1 MFLQKELTPNRITA
15 RVLTPNGYSDK
26 VTAFYTGE
34 MTSLGTGYYETADGD
49 RLFILKYEWDDEP
62 TLVEVY

>member
-1 MFLQKELTPNRITA
+1 MYINNEPTPKRINA

-34 MTSLGTGYYETADGD
+34 MTSLGTGYYKTADGD
-49 RLFILKYEWDDEP
+49 RLFVLRYEWDDEP

>member
-1 MFLQKELTPNRITA
+1 MYMNKELTPNRITA
-15 RVLTPNGYSDK
+15 RVLTPNGYTER

-34 MTSLGTGYYETADGD
+34 NTSLGTGYYETADGD

>member
-1 MFLQKELTPNRITA
+1 MHINNEPTPKRISA
-15 RVLTPNGYSDK
+15 IVLTPNGYSDK

>member
-1 MFLQKELTPNRITA
+1 MYMNKELTPNRITA
-15 RVLTPNGYSDK
+15 RVLTPNGYTEH
-26 VTAFYTGE
+26 VTAFYTRE
-34 MTSLGTGYYETADGD
+34 NTSLGTGYYESADGD